1 MSSHTTVTIILPWI
15 LIIWGGI
22 LVIKP
27 NLFVRWHWKRT
38 DVAQR
43 LLSPKAYLI
52 YTRTLGLFFIIAGF
66 VWLVVISTPVGN
78 PH

>member
-1 MSSHTTVTIILPWI
+1 MSSHMTVSIILPWL

-27 NLFVRWHWKRT
+27 NLFVRGHWERT
-38 DVAQR
+38 DIAQR

-52 YTRTLGLFFIIAGF
+52 YTRTLGLVFIIAGF
-66 VWLVVISTPVGN
+66 VWLAVISTPVGN